1 VQVAAPPI
9 LKEAGGIHPS
19 ILPSLHRL
27 APLPVPDDSPPSQPG
42 SSGNG
47 ALANVALDRALADD
61 PQYSMAVLLRQV
73 INKGVPPSQAR
84 LPMTPKQVAA
94 SYDAQE
100 DIPGEAC
107 ADALDTE
114 EPSDREG

>member
-27 APLPVPDDSPPSQPG
+27 APLPVSDDSSPSQPG

-47 ALANVALDRALADD
+47 ALANVAFDLALRDNVPSIRA
-61 PQYSMAVLLRQV
+61 AVTRRHTDVDESLSAHGHFE
-73 INKGVPPSQAR
+73 NKSVSIEVRYG
-84 LPMTPKQVAA
+84 LM
-94 SYDAQE
+94 
-100 DIPGEAC
+100 
-107 ADALDTE
+107 
-114 EPSDREG
+114 